1 MMSTAATSP
10 HAAVE
15 RIRCC
20 NRAATGPDTL
30 GQRRKTTA
38 YETAKTAYIIEIP
51 RQGTTCPE
59 NPDLTYKEGVAG
71 SNPASPT

>member
-1 MMSTAATSP
+1 MLLWRGLDAATVLLP
-10 HAAVE
+10 
-15 RIRCC
+15 
-20 NRAATGPDTL
+20 GPDTL

-59 NPDLTYKEGVAG
+59 NLT
-71 SNPASPT
+71 